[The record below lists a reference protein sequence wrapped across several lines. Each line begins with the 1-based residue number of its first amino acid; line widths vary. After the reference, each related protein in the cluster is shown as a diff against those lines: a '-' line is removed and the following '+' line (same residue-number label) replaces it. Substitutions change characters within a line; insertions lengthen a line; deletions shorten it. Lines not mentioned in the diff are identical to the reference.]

1 MAISIDLALSSVFF
15 LFLHTARHALFSTFL
30 IAACATAVLCSL
42 SRSVISKCSCGEHAQ
57 CKVKTR
63 KYDRVHISHFST
75 VIKYVF
81 QSSSQTCA
89 AFPTVKPTRVYV
101 RQRRM
106 YRLGRSEEHASSQ
119 VEYKT
124 WHTCTRVVLVRWS
137 HTYTTPFTWIR
148 NIRQT

>member
-63 KYDRVHISHFST
+63 KYDRV
-75 VIKYVF
+75 
-81 QSSSQTCA
+81 
-89 AFPTVKPTRVYV
+89 
-101 RQRRM
+101 
-106 YRLGRSEEHASSQ
+106 
-119 VEYKT
+119 
-124 WHTCTRVVLVRWS
+124 
-137 HTYTTPFTWIR
+137 
-148 NIRQT
+148 